1 MIPHNGAAI
10 AAIEVNGT
18 LAATDAAEFK
28 SDRGATDRVILD
40 ARAMKEDVLVRIRL
54 QMRGLFGLFG
64 MSGYEAIEPRRVIR
78 PPASFVPA
86 RAARCRSGDRTGG

>member
-1 MIPHNGAAI
+1 MLGRMM
-10 AAIEVNGT
+10 VNGT

-54 QMRGLFGLFG
+54 QMRRLFGLFG
-64 MSGYEAIEPRRVIR
+64 MSSYEAIEPRRVIR

-86 RAARCRSGDRTGG
+86 RAARCRSGDGTGG